1 MQRVK
6 YNYGYKFNEQRMK
19 KHIVM
24 LPMTDKGNPDYEYME
39 AFKDTYRRN
48 EAKEIMNKD
57 DDTIMKSIPFGI
69 EDFKELRENDGY
81 FVDKTVLIEDIMTDK
96 TTKVFLFTRPRRFG
110 KSLNMSML
118 DAFFNLDYA
127 GKSQK
132 WFEGLRIYDNKE
144 LMAMANQDPVIYMSM
159 KDMDK
164 NDFDRFIDDFVSKIQ
179 ELCHRYEYLRKWD
192 VDSNLKNKF
201 VSLYNGKAGIAD
213 LKRSLRDISTALT
226 EYHGKKTIIL
236 IDEYDNPINGSFNK
250 EVQSEIIGFMR
261 DLLSNALKTNE
272 SLKFGVVTGVMQI
285 AKSIFSGLNNLYVN
299 NIFSKDFDECFGFT
313 EDETKEMLSYY
324 GHPEKFDECKEWY
337 DGYTFGNAEVYNP
350 WSIINYVKE
359 RFEPATYWGG
369 TSGNDIVKTLL
380 QTADDD
386 VWDDLEELSKGGTI
400 NRYLD
405 PYVVYQNI
413 EGRSESVYA
422 VMAMSGYL
430 KATRTTDGYDL
441 SIPNK
446 EIFEVYSQMTFDTMD
461 SGKIAN
467 RIRNLFR
474 EMQKGDV
481 EAIGNKIHDLM
492 KDTIS
497 SKVLDSEHTYQAYLI
512 GMMMGF
518 CGNYEIYGDTLESGD
533 GFADIIFRKRKGPGC
548 NLILEL
554 KKSDDEKDL
563 QKDAERAMQQILDR
577 DYAHGFEGRTLLYGI
592 SFHSKKPYIISRILD

>member
-1 MQRVK
+1 M
-6 YNYGYKFNEQRMK
+6 NE
-19 KHIVM
+19 
-24 LPMTDKGNPDYEYME
+24 GND
-39 AFKDTYRRN
+39 
-48 EAKEIMNKD
+48 I
-57 DDTIMKSIPFGI
+57 IMKSVPIGI
-69 EDFKELRENDGY
+69 EDFKELRSNDGY
-81 FVDKTVLIEDIMTDK
+81 FVDKTILIEDIISK
-96 TTKVFLFTRPRRFG
+96 KNTKVFLFTRPRRFG

-144 LMAMANQDPVIYMSM
+144 LMAMANQDPVIYLSM
-159 KDMDK
+159 KNLDCDTYDLFLEKFKGLMTEVTS
-164 NDFDRFIDDFVSKIQ
+164 NFM
-179 ELCHRYEYLRKWD
+179 YLLDWETR
-192 VDSNLKNKF
+192 SNTKTTFLK
-201 VSLYNGKAGIAD
+201 LYNNEANEAELG
-213 LKRSLRDISTALT
+213 RSLRTLSKALS
-226 EYHGKKTIIL
+226 EYHGKKVIIL
-236 IDEYDNPINGSFNK
+236 IDEYDSPINGSFNK
-250 EVQSEIIGFMR
+250 DVQSKIIGFMR